1 MNKYV
6 QDVCNCTR
14 MQAML
19 LEKCRR
25 LRQCT
30 ASLVDSYV
38 LLQVHKLAPSSDA
51 TSSGL
56 KADVAPSLHISSIA
70 DMLLSCTTS

>member
-1 MNKYV
+1 
-6 QDVCNCTR
+6 
-14 MQAML
+14 MQAWCMASSLTML
-19 LEKCRR
+19 VRKHQGKRELTVY
-25 LRQCT
+25 T
-30 ASLVDSYV
+30 ASLVDEEVCCAVGSR
-38 LLQVHKLAPSSDA
+38 LAPSSDA